1 MLLDGETKH
10 KKIESLRAKDL
21 FAVMDIGYH
30 SENMVLDK
38 TVMDKAE
45 DMKYTRTMWDDL
57 VPYRMHLIEEKL
69 SPPGGYRETSLDV
82 GYMGRVSIWN
92 DTCEEF
98 KELTTY
104 RIGGLQCPIS
114 DLWYDTDDEDFLVE

>member
-1 MLLDGETKH
+1 
-10 KKIESLRAKDL
+10 
-21 FAVMDIGYH
+21 
-30 SENMVLDK
+30 
-38 TVMDKAE
+38 
-45 DMKYTRTMWDDL
+45 MWDDL
-57 VPYRMHLIEEKL
+57 IAYLYHLVEAKPD
-69 SPPGGYRETSLDV
+69 PPGNLSMPHVV

-92 DTCEEF
+92 DTYEEF